1 MGAGEVTAEDNTAK
15 LRIDKWLW
23 QARFFKTRS
32 LAAEMVGT
40 GHLRLNGRPIHKP
53 GQVVKPGDVLVF
65 PQGPWVRVI
74 EIVALGSRRGP
85 AEEAKTLYKDLD
97 PPQPKPKADIPPP
110 VAEREKGAGRPT
122 KKERRA
128 IDAWT
133 GEEE

>member
-1 MGAGEVTAEDNTAK
+1 MGAGQVTAEEGTAK

-53 GQVVKPGDVLVF
+53 GQTIKPGDVLVF

-74 EIVALGSRRGP
+74 EIVVLGIRRGP